1 MCSEPCVL
9 EGCIFSKLKLAPGI
23 KALQVLWHLR
33 AKESVQAGTMML
45 EYKFPKWFI
54 KAFSY
59 TSVTP

>member
-33 AKESVQAGTMML
+33 AKESVQAGNHDVRIQV
-45 EYKFPKWFI
+45 P
-54 KAFSY
+54 
-59 TSVTP
+59 